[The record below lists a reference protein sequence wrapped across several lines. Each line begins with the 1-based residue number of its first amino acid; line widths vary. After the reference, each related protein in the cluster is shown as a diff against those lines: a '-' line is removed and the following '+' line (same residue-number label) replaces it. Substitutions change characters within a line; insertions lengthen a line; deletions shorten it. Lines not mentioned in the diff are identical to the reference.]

1 MKRGTKIIF
10 VIFLVTI
17 IFSGYQIYRYLKEEN
32 ENKKL
37 NSDLVNKAIVINTDN
52 NETQKIKE
60 SAPISVDFEILKQ
73 VNKDIVGWIYSEDTP
88 INYPVVQ
95 GKDNE
100 KYIHSLINGK
110 SGSAGTLFMDYRND
124 ENLND
129 KNTIIY
135 GHNMKNL
142 TMFGTI
148 QKYRKQSYYDSHK
161 TMYYLTPEKTYKLE
175 LLSGF
180 TTSINSDIYDL
191 KTLDQ
196 KKINTLKKQSD
207 FISQIEPNEKDKFLT
222 LSTCAYDYDNA
233 RYLLIGILV
242 DI

>member
-10 VIFLVTI
+10 VILLVTI
-17 IFSGYQIYRYLKEEN
+17 VFSSYQIYKYLKEEN

-37 NSDLVNKAIVINTDN
+37 NDDLANKAIIINPDSD
-52 NETQKIKE
+52 ETQEIKE
-60 SAPISVDFEILKQ
+60 ATPISVNFEILKQ
-73 VNKDIVGWIYSEDTP
+73 ENKDIIGWIYSEDTP

-100 KYIHSLINGK
+100 KYIHTLINGK
-110 SGSAGTLFMDYRND
+110 TGSAGTLFMDYRNN

-129 KNTIIY
+129 KNSIIY
-135 GHNMKNL
+135 GHNMKNS

-148 QKYRKQSYYDSHK
+148 QKYRKQTYYDSHK
-161 TMYYLTPEKTYKLE
+161 TMYYLTPEKNYKLE
-175 LLSGF
+175 LFSGF

-191 KTLDQ
+191 KILDQ

-207 FISQIEPNEKDKFLT
+207 FISQVKVSEEDKFLT

-233 RYLLIGILV
+233 RYVLIGVLV
-242 DI
+242 EI